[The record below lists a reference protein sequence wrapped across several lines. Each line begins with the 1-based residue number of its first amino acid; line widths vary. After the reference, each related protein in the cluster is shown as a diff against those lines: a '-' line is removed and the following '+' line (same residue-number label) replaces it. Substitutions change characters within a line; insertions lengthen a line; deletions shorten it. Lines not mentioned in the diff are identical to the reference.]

1 MRRWQFRAPQ
11 SCPRVSRR
19 LSRPAMHTRLQQR
32 MHARHRR
39 PSQQRGEPSC
49 ECCTRSWHT
58 PWIRW
63 VAAARC
69 TVLTMVRHTHT
80 HTHPVI
86 VLCLHQGKAWF
97 GTALRHHAVA
107 ARAQFS
113 ATYPDRTATDGEAGL
128 ACFTDADL
136 AGTVELLHRYVCGC
150 VCLAVCVWL
159 CVCVCMCMCVAVVG
173 YSIGCVPM
181 LTCHVPLPL
190 RALRGCGCGWVGL
203 RGRSARGN
211 AAQFRLIVTDLARV
225 CAHETTKDEVQMHLA
240 VPLASSAKGS
250 GAGTR
255 GASEVIVLD

>member
-49 ECCTRSWHT
+49 VCCTRSWHT

-63 VAAARC
+63 VAARC
-69 TVLTMVRHTHT
+69 TVLVSCPQHTTPHHHGTPHSHTHT
-80 HTHPVI
+80 HTVI

-150 VCLAVCVWL
+150 VCVAVCVWL
-159 CVCVCMCMCVAVVG
+159 CVWLCVCVYVYVC
-173 YSIGCVPM
+173 GCRG
-181 LTCHVPLPL
+181 LQHRL
-190 RALRGCGCGWVGL
+190 RAY
-203 RGRSARGN
+203 
-211 AAQFRLIVTDLARV
+211 
-225 CAHETTKDEVQMHLA
+225 AHLSRA
-240 VPLASSAKGS
+240 LASACLAWLWLWLG
-250 GAGTR
+250 GTAR
-255 GASEVIVLD
+255 